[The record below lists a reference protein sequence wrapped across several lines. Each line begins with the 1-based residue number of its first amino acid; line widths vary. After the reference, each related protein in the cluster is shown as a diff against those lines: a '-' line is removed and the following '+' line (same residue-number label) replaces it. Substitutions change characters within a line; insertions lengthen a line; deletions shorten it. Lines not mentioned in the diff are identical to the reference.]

1 MSRQS
6 RNVPT
11 SWLLEVSPCFL
22 RSQFRISVASAGAE
36 PCEAL
41 AERQGGV
48 AVEATEIRA
57 PVGVPGADGV
67 FISVYF
73 LRQG

>member
-1 MSRQS
+1 M
-6 RNVPT
+6 
-11 SWLLEVSPCFL
+11 
-22 RSQFRISVASAGAE
+22 ASAGAE